1 MNLEKKTIK
10 ETAYKDYALFGWQ
23 KSYNLKSDKNDEIVI
38 IRDIKMRHYNE
49 VVVLEKEYFENLA
62 KLRVY
67 KPTPF
72 YIYLILL
79 IAFFIPGVAFAIY
92 KAIKKSW
99 VKSNNKKINNQ
110 LTHIKH
116 ELQTLK

>member
-10 ETAYKDYALFGWQ
+10 VTAYKDYALFGWQ

-38 IRDIKMRHYNE
+38 IRDTKMRHYNE

-92 KAIKKSW
+92 KAIKKSM

-116 ELQTLK
+116 ELETLK